1 MAKMSTLFDRHL
13 QPEVVVDVPEEDPLM
28 VVARDDIVLLVVP
41 SFVASVSNDSNSS
54 SLQ

>member
-28 VVARDDIVLLVVP
+28 VVARDGIVAS

>member
-1 MAKMSTLFDRHL
+1 MAKMSTLVDRHL

-28 VVARDDIVLLVVP
+28 VVARDDIVVL